1 MAIKSSLYAKKYS
14 DLHKQIYF
22 NYYMQMVII
31 SSKNKFLLKAHIII
45 ENINESFKFR
55 SSVRRDNEQNI
66 EKMLL
71 LFSAQLKV

>member
-31 SSKNKFLLKAHIII
+31 SSKNKFLLKHI
-45 ENINESFKFR
+45 S
-55 SSVRRDNEQNI
+55 
-66 EKMLL
+66 L
-71 LFSAQLKV
+71 

>member
-31 SSKNKFLLKAHIII
+31 SSKNKFLLKAHLII
-45 ENINESFKFR
+45 ENINDFFSFG
-55 SSVRRDNEQNI
+55 SSLRRGD
-66 EKMLL
+66 K
-71 LFSAQLKV
+71 

>member
-31 SSKNKFLLKAHIII
+31 SSKNKFLLKAHLII
-45 ENINESFKFR
+45 ENINYFFSFG
-55 SSVRRDNEQNI
+55 SSLRRGDE
-66 EKMLL
+66 
-71 LFSAQLKV
+71 

>member
-22 NYYMQMVII
+22 KYNMQMLII
-31 SSKNKFLLKAHIII
+31 SSKNKFLLKVHIII

-55 SSVRRDNEQNI
+55 SLMRRNDE
-66 EKMLL
+66 
-71 LFSAQLKV
+71 

>member
-22 NYYMQMVII
+22 KYNMQMVII
-31 SSKNKFLLKAHIII
+31 SSKNNFLLKVHIII

-55 SSVRRDNEQNI
+55 SLVRRSDE
-66 EKMLL
+66 
-71 LFSAQLKV
+71 

>member
-45 ENINESFKFR
+45 ENINETFKFR
-55 SSVRRDNEQNI
+55 SSVRRDDE
-66 EKMLL
+66 
-71 LFSAQLKV
+71 

>member
-31 SSKNKFLLKAHIII
+31 SSKNKFLLTAHLII
-45 ENINESFKFR
+45 ENINDFFSFG
-55 SSVRRDNEQNI
+55 SSLRRGDE
-66 EKMLL
+66 
-71 LFSAQLKV
+71 

>member
-31 SSKNKFLLKAHIII
+31 SSKNKFLLKPHLIT
-45 ENINESFKFR
+45 ENINEFFKFG
-55 SSVRRDNEQNI
+55 SFLRRDE
-66 EKMLL
+66 E
-71 LFSAQLKV
+71 

>member
-22 NYYMQMVII
+22 KYNMQMLII
-31 SSKNKFLLKAHIII
+31 SSKNKFLLKVHIII

-55 SSVRRDNEQNI
+55 SLMRRNDE
-66 EKMLL
+66 
-71 LFSAQLKV
+71 LKK